1 MSPIAWRKRRFSLKF
16 NKGSL
21 DNKIF
26 TNRKAKRKLLGIGAL
41 IIGGAFVAIGIS
53 RGEVV
58 TVFAKASIVCLE
70 CIGIG

>member
-1 MSPIAWRKRRFSLKF
+1 MKC

>member
-1 MSPIAWRKRRFSLKF
+1 MKF

>member
-1 MSPIAWRKRRFSLKF
+1 MKC

-26 TNRKAKRKLLGIGAL
+26 TNRKAKRKLLGTGAL

>member
-1 MSPIAWRKRRFSLKF
+1 MISCRRKCRFSLKC

>member
-1 MSPIAWRKRRFSLKF
+1 MKC

-41 IIGGAFVAIGIS
+41 IIGGTFVAIGIS